1 DARDGPPVSR
11 LRLRFAQGLSHA
23 PALRIAQEP
32 WRHSHPPAQLRARAP
47 GTRPGAHPGGAVHPA
62 LGNALLP
69 ALLADARFLVA
80 FRRIHEL
87 GVPRIPVA
95 EEKRIELPANSLAV
109 DQQPD
114 VTAALEVVPLP
125 VAGAEPAVLAVHHHV
140 LGMSHPGERNEPDGG
155 RWNGQ
160 QPD

>member
-1 DARDGPPVSR
+1 
-11 LRLRFAQGLSHA
+11 
-23 PALRIAQEP
+23 
-32 WRHSHPPAQLRARAP
+32 
-47 GTRPGAHPGGAVHPA
+47 VHPA

-69 ALLADARFLVA
+69 PLLADARFLVA

-87 GVPRIPVA
+87 GVGRIPVA

-125 VAGAEPAVLAVHHHV
+125 VAGAEPAMLAVHHQV

-160 QPD
+160 QPDDELRRSLQSLQVLDQLSASAPVRDEQLNTDAAGCGAP